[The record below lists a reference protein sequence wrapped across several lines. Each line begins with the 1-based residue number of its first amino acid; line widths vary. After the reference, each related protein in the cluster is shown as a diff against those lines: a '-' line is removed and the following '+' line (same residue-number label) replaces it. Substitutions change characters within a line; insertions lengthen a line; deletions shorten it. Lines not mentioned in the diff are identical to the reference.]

1 MMRGDGKTS
10 REKKKK
16 RERKRGKEGKSV
28 EGGEE

>member
-1 MMRGDGKTS
+1 MMREDGKTG

-16 RERKRGKEGKSV
+16 REIKREKEGKSV